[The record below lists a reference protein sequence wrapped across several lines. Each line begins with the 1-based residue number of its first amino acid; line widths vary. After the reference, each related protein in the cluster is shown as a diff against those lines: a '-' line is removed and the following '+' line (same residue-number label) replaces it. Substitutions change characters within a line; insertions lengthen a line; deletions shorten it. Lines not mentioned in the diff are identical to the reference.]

1 MRISSLLAS
10 LCFFFFV
17 SAAPPASLARRV
29 DNSPGLG
36 IELELRELTYKNPR
50 EETKPPPGGKC
61 SPDEIT
67 RIKGKA
73 VKVLN
78 SKPPTSSKNDWSL
91 TAEHSGTEDCT
102 GISCLV
108 SEFIVDGTK
117 VKVGEKRAGPI
128 ADEITKFLVSEHSL
142 LVDPTMVLTESLCS
156 THSLLRS

>member
-1 MRISSLLAS
+1 MKISSLLAS